1 VSTTSG
7 SRTSSDRPTRSSSP
21 RKIHGCNARFGYWKD
36 EFWVGSHNSWRKR
49 DERNLWWQ
57 VAKQYDLETKLK
69 SQGLEGFIVYGEVY
83 GHKVQDLAYGCK
95 VNERGFRVFD
105 VYDADHGLW
114 LTPSEVA
121 DFCKDHGLE
130 QVPVFYRGPYAPE
143 AFEHLKDGPSTFDPK
158 QIREGFVIR
167 LATPRYHEHLGTR
180 HVVLKSVG
188 EEYLLRK
195 GGTEYH

>member
-1 VSTTSG
+1 MCSTPTTASG
-7 SRTSSDRPTRSSSP
+7 SPLPRWPTSVRTT
-21 RKIHGCNARFGYWKD
+21 
-36 EFWVGSHNSWRKR
+36 
-49 DERNLWWQ
+49 
-57 VAKQYDLETKLK
+57 
-69 SQGLEGFIVYGEVY
+69 GF
-83 GHKVQDLAYGCK
+83 
-95 VNERGFRVFD
+95 
-105 VYDADHGLW
+105 
-114 LTPSEVA
+114 
-121 DFCKDHGLE
+121 E

-167 LATPRYHEHLGTR
+167 LATPRYHELPRHP